1 MSSMEYGKSLDELM
15 DELSGPKLEQAPPST
30 VLEPEETPPITDEVT
45 DIDDEEE
52 EEEEENIITDLSSL
66 PELIVDVINVFA
78 STVAAAYSGTANKD
92 KYRLEE
98 EEKKS
103 LEKAWKIYLK
113 NTPDFKMKPS
123 TMLVVTTAI
132 IYLPKAIM
140 AFQERKELKAMQ
152 NNDGQN
158 S

>member
-1 MSSMEYGKSLDELM
+1 MRTMEYGKSLDELM

-45 DIDDEEE
+45 DIDDDEEL
-52 EEEEENIITDLSSL
+52 EEENIITDLSSL

-92 KYRLEE
+92 KYRLED
-98 EEKKS
+98 EEKRS

-132 IYLPKAIM
+132 IYLPKAVM

>member
-1 MSSMEYGKSLDELM
+1 MRTMEYGKSLDELM

-45 DIDDEEE
+45 DIDDAEES
-52 EEEEENIITDLSSL
+52 EEENIITDLSSL

-78 STVAAAYSGTANKD
+78 STVAVAYSGTANKD
-92 KYRLEE
+92 KYRLED
-98 EEKKS
+98 EEKRS

-152 NNDGQN
+152 SNDGQN

>member
-30 VLEPEETPPITDEVT
+30 VLEPEEEAPITDEVT
-45 DIDDEEE
+45 DIDEVD

-78 STVAAAYSGTANKD
+78 STVAAAYSGTENKD
-92 KYRLEE
+92 KYRLED
-98 EEKKS
+98 EEKRS

-113 NTPDFKMKPS
+113 NTPDIKMKPS

-132 IYLPKAIM
+132 IYLPKAVM

>member
-30 VLEPEETPPITDEVT
+30 VLEPEEEAPITDEVT
-45 DIDDEEE
+45 DIDEVD

-98 EEKKS
+98 EEKRS

-113 NTPDFKMKPS
+113 NTPDIKMKPS

-132 IYLPKAIM
+132 IYLPKAVM

>member
-30 VLEPEETPPITDEVT
+30 VLEPEEEAPITDEVT
-45 DIDDEEE
+45 DIDEVD

-98 EEKKS
+98 EEKRS

-113 NTPDFKMKPS
+113 NTPNIKMKPS

-132 IYLPKAIM
+132 IYLPKAVM

>member
-30 VLEPEETPPITDEVT
+30 VLEPEEEAPITDEVT
-45 DIDDEEE
+45 DIDEVD

-98 EEKKS
+98 EEKRS

-113 NTPDFKMKPS
+113 NTPDIKMKPS

>member
-30 VLEPEETPPITDEVT
+30 VLEPEEEAPITDEVT
-45 DIDDEEE
+45 DIDEVD

-98 EEKKS
+98 EEKRS

-113 NTPDFKMKPS
+113 NTPDIKMKPS
-123 TMLVVTTAI
+123 TMLGVTTAI
-132 IYLPKAIM
+132 IYLPKAVM

>member
-30 VLEPEETPPITDEVT
+30 VLEPEEEAPITDELT
-45 DIDDEEE
+45 DIDDAEDA
-52 EEEEENIITDLSSL
+52 EEENIITDLSSL

-92 KYRLEE
+92 KYRLED
-98 EEKKS
+98 EEKRS

-123 TMLVVTTAI
+123 TMLAVTTAI

>member
-1 MSSMEYGKSLDELM
+1 MSNMEYGKSLDELM

-30 VLEPEETPPITDEVT
+30 VLEPEEEAPITDEVT
-45 DIDDEEE
+45 DIDEVD

-92 KYRLEE
+92 KYRLED
-98 EEKKS
+98 EEKRS

-132 IYLPKAIM
+132 IYLPKAVM

>member
-30 VLEPEETPPITDEVT
+30 VLEPEEEAPITDEVT
-45 DIDDEEE
+45 DIDDADEED
-52 EEEEENIITDLSSL
+52 NIINDLSTL
-66 PELIVDVINVFA
+66 PELIVDVMDIFA
-78 STVAAAYSGTANKD
+78 STLAAAYSGSANKA

-98 EEKKS
+98 DEKRS
-103 LEKAWKIYLK
+103 LEKAWKVYLQ
-113 NTPDFKMKPS
+113 NTPDLKMKPS

>member
-1 MSSMEYGKSLDELM
+1 MSMEYGKSLDDLM
-15 DELSGPKLEQAPPST
+15 QELSGPKLEQQPPST
-30 VLEPEETPPITDEVT
+30 VLEPEEEAPITDELT
-45 DIDDEEE
+45 DIDEVD
-52 EEEEENIITDLSSL
+52 EEEENIITDLSSL

-140 AFQERKELKAMQ
+140 AFQERKELKEMQ
-152 NNDGQN
+152 SNDGQN

>member
-1 MSSMEYGKSLDELM
+1 MRTMEYGKSLDELM

-30 VLEPEETPPITDEVT
+30 VLEPEEEAPITDEVA
-45 DIDDEEE
+45 DIDEVD

-92 KYRLEE
+92 KYLLEE
-98 EEKKS
+98 EEKRS

-113 NTPDFKMKPS
+113 NTPDIKMKPS

-158 S
+158 C